1 MKTTQS
7 RFGQIEYDPAKVLH
21 FPEGMLG
28 FESLRDFVP
37 MANFKEGPLFWM
49 QSVEDPEVAFVLTD
63 PTNFFPEYQVMP
75 DTSERRKL
83 GMHEGEVS
91 HTLAVVT
98 VHEGGKITLNLAA
111 PLLYSV
117 ANNQMLQVVLEKSTW
132 STRQEL
138 PVADEK

>member
-28 FESLRDFVP
+28 FESLHDFVV
-37 MANFKEGPLFWM
+37 MANAKEGPLFWI
-49 QSVEDPEVAFVLTD
+49 QSVDDAEVAFVLTD
-63 PTNFFPEYQVMP
+63 PTNFYPEYLVMP
-75 DTSERRKL
+75 DARERGKI
-83 GMHEGEVS
+83 GMHEGEMS

-111 PLLYSV
+111 PLVYSGS
-117 ANNQMLQVVLEKSTW
+117 NNQALQVVLEKSPW
-132 STRQEL
+132 STQHPL